1 MASVSRE
8 ETSKNRNEIYV
19 RSAAIANGG
28 DNSLCHEINTI
39 NHLVGAT
46 PLDNLVAMQQAAYPR
61 TNSSSECVSITDFDE
76 KRQDT
81 YMDNEDFNTSAVQRE
96 KLHSLLKQ
104 NVETLNR
111 KRKSKHL
118 IDFDSTAA
126 FNEFEE

>member
-1 MASVSRE
+1 
-8 ETSKNRNEIYV
+8 
-19 RSAAIANGG
+19 
-28 DNSLCHEINTI
+28 
-39 NHLVGAT
+39 
-46 PLDNLVAMQQAAYPR
+46 MQQAAYPR
-61 TNSSSECVSITDFDE
+61 TNSPSECVSITDFDE